1 MVYKIGGSTPATVKI
16 GGSTGIKTTAPVSYS
31 APKTS
36 APVSYSNPV
45 STVKSTPVVST
56 PKVTSSVLSPSI
68 KATVAASNSN
78 VSVVPKAIKVATTPI
93 LSPSVNKAVSNIIN
107 VSNQNA
113 TVVPKSITVATTPIL
128 TPSLNKTVV
137 ENVATVKQVNTV
149 SIPNITVATT
159 PILSPSIKTE
169 VSNIINNVSNIVASI
184 PKPEEKLVIQSVTP
198 KATFD
203 SSVPLLEGSI
213 KSAADIAKY
222 SERKDTDKITFS
234 DKAISDFNKYTS
246 QANLKSIPVKSS
258 ISKIAS
264 PISMNMQQNAVA
276 VEHPASQ
283 AYPLYDNSVYGGE
296 ELVGPQPTSFE
307 WTMPAGKV
315 GPNYVDAQGN
325 IMSKDAYVQKY
336 NVDPDY
342 ALWYMRTGQA
352 AKELATTG
360 QKSAQL
366 STIVTPQNTI
376 QNPISTASYQSWE
389 HPASQ
394 AYPLVDNSVYGG
406 EELVGPQPTSFEW
419 TMPSGRIGP
428 NYVDA
433 KGDIMSKDAYI
444 QKYNVD
450 PEYALQ
456 YMRSNQAG
464 KELENTISGRPYQD
478 LSTIG

>member
-16 GGSTGIKTTAPVSYS
+16 GGSTGIKTTTPVSYS
-31 APKTS
+31 APKAST
-36 APVSYSNPV
+36 PVYSNP
-45 STVKSTPVVST
+45 VKSTPVVST
-56 PKVTSSVLSPSI
+56 PKATSVLSPSI
-68 KATVAASNSN
+68 KVAVAASNSN
-78 VSVVPKAIKVATTPI
+78 TSVVPKAIKVATTPI
-93 LSPSVNKAVSNIIN
+93 LSSSVNKSVSNIIN

-128 TPSLNKTVV
+128 SPSVNKTVV
-137 ENVATVKQVNTV
+137 ENIAAVKAVNTV

-159 PILSPSIKTE
+159 PILSSSIRTE
-169 VSNIINNVSNIVASI
+169 VAEITNNVSNIISSI
-184 PKPEEKLVIQSVTP
+184 PKAEEKLVIQSVTP

-203 SSVPLLEGSI
+203 SGVLVLTGNS
-213 KSAADIAKY
+213 KSTVDIAKY

-234 DKAISDFNKYTS
+234 DEDISKFSKYTE
-246 QANLKSIPVKSS
+246 QTNLNSIPIKSS

-264 PISMNMQQNAVA
+264 PVSVSTQQNIGAA
-276 VEHPASQ
+276 EHPASQ

-352 AKELATTG
+352 AKELAATG
-360 QKSAQL
+360 VKSAQL
-366 STIVTPQNTI
+366 STIVAPQNII
-376 QNPISTASYQSWE
+376 QNPISTESYQSWE

-394 AYPLVDNSVYGG
+394 AYPLYDNSVYGG

-419 TMPSGRIGP
+419 TMPSGKIGP

>member
-1 MVYKIGGSTPATVKI
+1 MVVQLGGGARATVRIGGS
-16 GGSTGIKTTAPVSYS
+16 SGIRTTTPVSYTPRAS
-31 APKTS
+31 T
-36 APVSYSNPV
+36 PVSYTPV
-45 STVKSTPVVST
+45 STVKSTPVVSA
-56 PKVTSSVLSPSI
+56 PKVTSVLSPTI
-68 KATVAASNSN
+68 KAAVAASSSN
-78 VSVVPKAIKVATTPI
+78 VSVVPKSIQVATTPI
-93 LSPSVNKAVSNIIN
+93 LSQSVNKAVSNIIN

-113 TVVPKSITVATTPIL
+113 TIVPKSITVATAPVL
-128 TPSLNKTVV
+128 SPSLNKTVV
-137 ENVATVKQVNTV
+137 ENVAIVKQANTV
-149 SIPNITVATT
+149 SIPNVTVATT

-169 VSNIINNVSNIVASI
+169 VSNIINNVSNTVSSI
-184 PKPEEKLVIQSVTP
+184 SKPEEKLVIQSVTP

-203 SSVPLLEGSI
+203 SSVPLLGGGT
-213 KSAADIAKY
+213 KSTADIAKY

-234 DKAISDFNKYTS
+234 DKAISDFNKYTE

-258 ISKIAS
+258 ISKITS
-264 PISMNMQQNAVA
+264 PTSVSNTGA

-283 AYPLYDNSVYGGE
+283 AYPLYDNSVIGGE

-336 NVDPDY
+336 NVDPEY

-352 AKELATTG
+352 AKELAATG
-360 QKSAQL
+360 VKSAQL
-366 STIVTPQNTI
+366 STIVAPQNTI
-376 QNPISTASYQSWE
+376 QNPISTESYQSWE

-394 AYPLVDNSVYGG
+394 AYPLYDSSVYGG

-419 TMPSGRIGP
+419 TMPSGKIGP

-433 KGDIMSKDAYI
+433 KGDIMSKDVYI

-464 KELENTISGRPYQD
+464 KELENTISGQD
-478 LSTIG
+478 LSTVG